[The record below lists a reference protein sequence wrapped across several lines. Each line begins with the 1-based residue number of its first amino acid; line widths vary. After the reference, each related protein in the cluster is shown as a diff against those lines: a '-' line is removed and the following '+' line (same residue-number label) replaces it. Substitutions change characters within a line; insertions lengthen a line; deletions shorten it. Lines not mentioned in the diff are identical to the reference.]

1 MHAFSLEN
9 ASAPPAQPP
18 AHLPITKFQILDE
31 MEQSA
36 RDCNSK
42 RQAFERKEGPQ
53 RP

>member
-9 ASAPPAQPP
+9 ASAPPA
-18 AHLPITKFQILDE
+18 HIPITKFQVLDE

-42 RQAFERKEGPQ
+42 RQGFERKEGPEL
-53 RP
+53 P